1 MTEYTRFFQMK
12 KTRYD
17 IPELRR
23 PTAGQSRTTKVIK
36 VLDTT
41 SSIVLI
47 VLAGVFLPF
56 AVILWCFL
64 DIAKKNEENDRK

>member
-1 MTEYTRFFQMK
+1 MK

-17 IPELRR
+17 IPELRK
-23 PTAGQSRTTKVIK
+23 PIAGQSRTKKAIEIV
-36 VLDTT
+36 DTV

-47 VLAGVFLPF
+47 VLAIVFIPF
-56 AVILWCFL
+56 AIILWCFL